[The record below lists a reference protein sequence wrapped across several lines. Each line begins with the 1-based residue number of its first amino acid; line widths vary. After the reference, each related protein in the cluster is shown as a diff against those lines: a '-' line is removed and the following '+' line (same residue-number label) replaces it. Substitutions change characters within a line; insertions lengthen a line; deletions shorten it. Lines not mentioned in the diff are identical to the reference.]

1 VVLNSDGTFVVGVI
15 DDHGALVGTVIEE
28 VTDML
33 RCIRSG
39 VAFIAEARA
48 LNLGLHRVEI
58 RASDR
63 ANVSRYLFEAP
74 ALVTEGSVELVSDD
88 DLPVDLRVGDVV
100 LGRRGICELRSL
112 VRVGVPFRGTP
123 ADGGVV
129 VIAVE

>member
-1 VVLNSDGTFVVGVI
+1 LVVAVI
-15 DDHGALVGTVIEE
+15 DDDGALVGTVVEE
-28 VTDML
+28 VADML
-33 RCIRSG
+33 RCLRSG
-39 VAFIAEARA
+39 VAFIAEVRG

-63 ANVSRYLFEAP
+63 VNVSGGVFDAPAGVIEAP
-74 ALVTEGSVELVSDD
+74 VELVTGDP
-88 DLPVDLRVGDVV
+88 LPVDLRVGEVL

-112 VRVGVPFRGTP
+112 VRVGVPFRAVP